1 MVRRLQIG
9 GDDLSLEPL
18 GRSQGAGKL
27 RDGVGTQEQS
37 CGRSGVCRF
46 PQLFMDPRVIAIH
59 ALGDRAIAERVQL
72 DRQIAAVPSQVRS
85 TIGSQY
91 ILRGPLAAG
100 L

>member
-1 MVRRLQIG
+1 
-9 GDDLSLEPL
+9 
-18 GRSQGAGKL
+18 
-27 RDGVGTQEQS
+27 
-37 CGRSGVCRF
+37 
-46 PQLFMDPRVIAIH
+46 MDPRVIAIH